1 MILQETLLNNMTE
14 INKQQILKIAELA
27 MLELKNDEIE
37 RLEKDL
43 KEILDYVNLLDEV
56 DVSSAKALAH
66 NTNLKNIM
74 RKDEQRK
81 SNSVDLILKQFFD
94 KQERLLKVKEVLNDP
109 Q

>member
-14 INKQQILKIAELA
+14 VNKQQILKIAELA

-37 RLEKDL
+37 SLEKDL

-56 DVSSAKALAH
+56 DVSSVKALAH

-81 SNSVDLILKQFFD
+81 SDSVDLILKQFFD

>member
-56 DVSSAKALAH
+56 DVSSVKALAH

-81 SNSVDLILKQFFD
+81 SDSVDLILKQFFD